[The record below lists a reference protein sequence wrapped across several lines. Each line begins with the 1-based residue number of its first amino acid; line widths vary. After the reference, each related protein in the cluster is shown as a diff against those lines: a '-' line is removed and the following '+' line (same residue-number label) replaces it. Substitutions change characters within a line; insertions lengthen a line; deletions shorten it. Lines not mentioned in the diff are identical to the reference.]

1 MLQKVSALLL
11 LVILAISIVVL
22 VAKATQEKEIVVS
35 VDAPEYVVVQPGDT
49 YWLYAKRYYKSD
61 PRWIAHLLEEA
72 NGIAS
77 GKLIPGNIIRLIGPD
92 GNFLGDRNH

>member
-11 LVILAISIVVL
+11 LATFAVSVVVL
-22 VAKATQEKEIVVS
+22 VAKVTQEKEIVVS

-72 NGIAS
+72 NGTAS
-77 GKLIPGNIIRLIGPD
+77 GKLIPGNVIRLIGPD
-92 GNFLGDRNH
+92 GDFLGDRNL